1 MIQQPIPQP
10 RKRRGKCALIDPEQV
25 RAVAA
30 TGKTIN
36 DIATAFEV
44 SATAIKGICA
54 DYGIPL
60 IAKAGRHP
68 GKPRAAKVTA
78 KPIPEPPKG
87 REAELVATGGRYADL
102 RAWAQ
107 RWGVTEVKA
116 LQEWHKLGLPIVKV
130 GALFQANG
138 GECTG

>member
-36 DIATAFEV
+36 EIATVFQV
-44 SATAIKGICA
+44 SSNAIKGICA

-68 GKPRAAKVTA
+68 KKPRTAKATA

-102 RAWAQ
+102 RAWAE
-107 RWGVTEVKA
+107 RWGVTETKA
-116 LQEWHKLGLPIVKV
+116 LGEWHKLRLPV
-130 GALFQANG
+130 GKGASLG
-138 GECTG
+138 